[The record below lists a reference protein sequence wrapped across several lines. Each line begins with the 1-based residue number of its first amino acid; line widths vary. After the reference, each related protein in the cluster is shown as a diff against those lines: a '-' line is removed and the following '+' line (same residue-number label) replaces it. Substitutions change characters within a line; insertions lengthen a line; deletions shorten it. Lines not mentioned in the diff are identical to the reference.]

1 MLKVMIVED
10 EPLIRAGLKHYFPW
24 EQLGVGGIVEAENGK
39 DGVDVA
45 LREKPDL
52 IVTDIR
58 MPEMNGL
65 EMIEQLKPLL
75 PNAGFI
81 ILTGYNEFKYAQE
94 AIRLGVV
101 QEYLLKP
108 LEYDVSMEAITACIN
123 KLVHKREERRKKQD
137 WEAQAAELTKWQYG
151 QAVKQLMDGSLSE
164 IPGWKKLLG
173 FNEQLELTYVAL
185 AASCFGRSGLLQ
197 ERKWRQTAEQLIGK
211 AAADISPGHR
221 LMCYMS
227 RGRLY
232 VLLVLAEGMSDPAEG
247 ARLLSKRL
255 ASSVYPFDSG
265 TQLYL
270 TAGPALCDLTQAGAA
285 LKSAGLSLLQRF
297 ASPGQWLISVDQ
309 WPADESPAGGDYFV
323 SLHPDDRKK
332 LQACLEHGDSDAAG
346 ELMDKLCEQSEK
358 ALPHIQAEQWL
369 VFLQEIINVTLRF
382 AHKEGIPIQGVSS
395 EKLLDLSFVHDFRTL
410 KSLFDYLA
418 LWIVHLND
426 VYSKQTHSSS
436 QENAVFSQIKGF
448 IEKNIDQELSLQMVA
463 DHFFYNPSYLSRLFK
478 SKLNQNY
485 LSFVTEIR
493 IDYAKKLLRDPNRLV
508 TDVCT
513 MCGYKSY
520 KHFVKMFRLV
530 AGTTPTDYR
539 RQLGIM
545 H

>member
-39 DGVDVA
+39 IGVDVA
-45 LREKPDL
+45 LREEPDL

-75 PNAGFI
+75 PNASFI

-108 LEYDVSMEAITACIN
+108 LEYDVSMEAITACISR
-123 KLVHKREERRKKQD
+123 LEQKREERRKKQD
-137 WEAQAAELTKWQYG
+137 FEAKAAELTKWQYG
-151 QAVKQLMDGSLSE
+151 QAVKQLMDGSLSDL
-164 IPGWKKLLG
+164 PGWRQLLG
-173 FNEQLELTYVAL
+173 FNEQSELTYVAL
-185 AASCFGRSGLLQ
+185 AASCFGRSGLQQ
-197 ERKWRQTAEQLIGK
+197 ECKWHQTAEQLIAQ
-211 AAADISPGHR
+211 AAADISPVHR
-221 LMCYMS
+221 LMGYMS

-232 VLLVLAEGMSDPAEG
+232 VLLVLAGLSDPAEAG
-247 ARLLSKRL
+247 QLLSKRL
-255 ASSVYPFDSG
+255 ASSLNPLHPD
-265 TQLYL
+265 THLYL
-270 TAGPALCDLTQAGAA
+270 SVGPATSDPAKAGAA
-285 LKSAGLSLLQRF
+285 IKSAGQSLLQRF
-297 ASPGQWLISVDQ
+297 ASPGQWLISAAH
-309 WPADESPAGGDYFV
+309 WPADESPAGGDRFV

-332 LQACLEHGDSDAAG
+332 LQACLEQGDSAAAS
-346 ELMDKLCEQSEK
+346 ELMDRLCEQSEQ

-382 AHKEGIPIQGVSS
+382 AHKEGIPVQGVSS
-395 EKLLDLSFVHDFRTL
+395 EKLLDLSFVHDYRTL
-410 KSLFDYLA
+410 KSLFEYLA
-418 LWIVHLND
+418 LWVVHLND
-426 VYSKQTHSSS
+426 VYSKQTHQSS

-478 SKLNQNY
+478 TKLNQNY

-508 TDVCT
+508 TDVCA

>member
-39 DGVDVA
+39 AGVDVA

-75 PNAGFI
+75 PNASFI

-123 KLVHKREERRKKQD
+123 RLEQKREERRKKQD
-137 WEAQAAELTKWQYG
+137 FEAKAAELTKWQYG
-151 QAVKQLMDGSLSE
+151 QAVKQLMDGSLSDL
-164 IPGWKKLLG
+164 PGWRQLLG
-173 FNEQLELTYVAL
+173 LHEQSEPTYVAL
-185 AASCFGRSGLLQ
+185 AASCFGRGGLQQ
-197 ERKWRQTAEQLIGK
+197 ERKWRQTAEQLIGN
-211 AAADISPGHR
+211 AAADISPVHR
-221 LMCYMS
+221 LMGYTS

-232 VLLVLAEGMSDPAEG
+232 VLLVLAGLSDPAE
-247 ARLLSKRL
+247 ADQLLSKRL
-255 ASSVYPFDSG
+255 ASSLNPFPPD
-265 TQLYL
+265 TRLYL
-270 TAGPALCDLTQAGAA
+270 SVGAATSDPAQAGAA
-285 LKSAGLSLLQRF
+285 LKSAGQSLLQRF
-297 ASPGQWLISVDQ
+297 ASPEQWLISAAHR
-309 WPADESPAGGDYFV
+309 PADESPAGGDRFV

-332 LQACLEHGDSDAAG
+332 LQACLEQGDSAAAS
-346 ELMDKLCEQSEK
+346 ELMDRLCEQSEQ
-358 ALPHIQAEQWL
+358 ALPHVQAEQWL

-382 AHKEGIPIQGVSS
+382 AHKEGIPTEGVSS
-395 EKLLDLSFVHDFRTL
+395 EKLLDLSFVHDYGTL

-418 LWIVHLND
+418 LWVVHLND
-426 VYSKQTHSSS
+426 VYSKQTHSAS

-508 TDVCT
+508 TDVCA

-530 AGTTPTDYR
+530 AGATPTDYR

>member
-39 DGVDVA
+39 AGVDVA
-45 LREKPDL
+45 LREEPDL

-75 PNAGFI
+75 PNASFI

-123 KLVHKREERRKKQD
+123 RLEQKREERRKKREF
-137 WEAQAAELTKWQYG
+137 EAKAAELTKWQYG
-151 QAVKQLMDGSLSE
+151 QAVKQLMDGSLSD
-164 IPGWKKLLG
+164 IPGWRQLLG
-173 FNEQLELTYVAL
+173 FNEQSELTYVTL
-185 AASCFGRSGLLQ
+185 AASCFGRSGLQQ

-211 AAADISPGHR
+211 AAAEISPGHR
-221 LMCYMS
+221 LMGYMS

-232 VLLVLAEGMSDPAEG
+232 VLLVLAGLSDPSG
-247 ARLLSKRL
+247 ADQLLSRRL
-255 ASSVYPFDSG
+255 SSSLNPIHPD
-265 TQLYL
+265 TRLYL
-270 TAGPALCDLTQAGAA
+270 SVGPATSDLAKAGAA

-297 ASPGQWLISVDQ
+297 ASPGQWLISADHL
-309 WPADESPAGGDYFV
+309 PADEAPAGGDRFV

-332 LQACLEHGDSDAAG
+332 LQACLEQGDSVAAG
-346 ELMDKLCEQSEK
+346 ELMDRLCEQSEK

-382 AHKEGIPIQGVSS
+382 AHKEGIPVQGVSS
-395 EKLLDLSFVHDFRTL
+395 EKLLDLSFVHDYRTL
-410 KSLFDYLA
+410 KSLFEYLA
-418 LWIVHLND
+418 LWVVHLND
-426 VYSKQTHSSS
+426 VYSKQTHQSS
-436 QENAVFSQIKGF
+436 QENAVFNQIKGF

-493 IDYAKKLLRDPNRLV
+493 IDYAKKLLRDTNRLV